1 MANPFQRYQSGGFEA
16 VPGITQAGANIG
28 QMLGSGIGNFG
39 ANIASGLKQYY
50 ENTAKAKA
58 ADEDISVVGQQ
69 LMSRQQAYMEASG
82 VDQALLQRYLNDD
95 MVEENGD
102 REAFAE
108 IEKNPMVRYAKQ
120 LQPVLDSLK
129 SSPSKGLSAKL
140 SALNSAKAS
149 FGMIDEQMKLDDFVA
164 KHRLQQTANDLPT
177 SVQVTEDVVTPNVI
191 VDPNNPFFAG
201 VRDLKTQLEQN
212 FPNEPE
218 KVANGIRK
226 YIEKV
231 KAQYGD
237 QDMTPEQKEEFGKS
251 LAAYAEGL
259 RTEVG
264 ELTPTGES
272 YEYQDESSRITKLQK
287 EAVAAQ
293 KAEKAKPASKDPGMT
308 RAQLSS
314 RKSQLDEQIK
324 TAEAGVKY
332 YDENILSGTK
342 TEYYDMHKKHRDQRA
357 ADLEY
362 LKGERAKL
370 DSVEFAPLTEADATA
385 RITARATEAKKK
397 PLELKETLNNL
408 GSSILKNVT
417 DDVRQR
423 IAEGERLTLMD
434 IGKQITSLDIE
445 LNPTTT
451 SVNVGPYGRGLGVN
465 TRLPSQYTPA
475 RDILSAAAKKLG
487 IKGDEPITDE
497 QFLQLHKEMLKGV
510 KTQTDTAAAA
520 ATERKGITPEKV
532 AADVAAAAEAKLN
545 PPSQTPAAKS
555 KPFSIG
561 ELELG
566 SRLVDYKLNAVERE
580 AAARDFYSK
589 RFGSV
594 PTGFTE
600 MYRTMYPEATV
611 RMTEVNGVPVM
622 VDGKGNITVLK
633 GDAPNVKEMAEAKA
647 LTFQGTEIADG
658 VILDGIFA
666 GTVAGAQD
674 FRKNYSHM
682 ANVRS
687 AIDELIKINDMGYES
702 MSPTARAR
710 ADQLQSVIIAALRIP
725 IVGPGAIS
733 EKEQEILQRIVEKGT
748 GIFTLEA
755 SERAAL
761 KGLKDRVDAE
771 IVNWPKSM
779 GLNVRVGGQ
788 ESDVIKQIRRRRLR
802 TERNLP
808 SS

>member
-1 MANPFQRYQSGGFEA
+1 
-16 VPGITQAGANIG
+16 
-28 QMLGSGIGNFG
+28 MLGSGIGNFG

-82 VDQALLQRYLNDD
+82 VDQATLQRYLNDD

-102 REAFAE
+102 REAFAS
-108 IEKNPMVRYAKQ
+108 IEKNPMARYAKQ

-129 SSPSKGLSAKL
+129 SSPNKGLSAKL

-201 VRDLKTQLEQN
+201 VRNLKKQLEQN
-212 FPNEPE
+212 FPKEPE
-218 KVANGIRK
+218 KVAKGIRD

-231 KAQYGD
+231 KGSYGD
-237 QDMTPEQKEEFGKS
+237 QDMTDEQKFEFAGA
-251 LAAYAEGL
+251 LERYAFGEA
-259 RTEVG
+259 TEVG
-264 ELTPTGES
+264 EETAYGKVMGEARSS
-272 YEYQDESSRITKLQK
+272 YEESMAETL
-287 EAVAAQ
+287 A
-293 KAEKAKPASKDPGMT
+293 AEKAATTAKQPPKDPGMT
-308 RAQLSS
+308 RAELSR
-314 RKSQLDEQIK
+314 RKSQLDEQIR
-324 TAEAGVKY
+324 TAAAGVKH
-332 YDENILSGTK
+332 YDETVLSGTK

-370 DSVEFAPLTEADATA
+370 DSVEFAPLTEGDATA
-385 RITARATEAKKK
+385 RITARATEARKK

-408 GSSILKNVT
+408 GSSILQNVT

-423 IAEGERLTLMD
+423 IAEGEKLTLRD
-434 IGKQITSLDIE
+434 IRGQITALDTT

-451 SVNVGPYGRGLGVN
+451 YVPIVPGAMMGGASPKKAP
-465 TRLPSQYTPA
+465 TQYTPA
-475 RDILSAAAKKLG
+475 NSILDAAAKKLG
-487 IKGDEPITDE
+487 IKHGEPITDE
-497 QFLQLHKEMLKGV
+497 QFLQLQNEMLKGV
-510 KTQTDTAAAA
+510 KTQSETATKAAEERKGVTPEKVTADIAAAA
-520 ATERKGITPEKV
+520 AK
-532 AADVAAAAEAKLN
+532 KLN
-545 PPSQTPAAKS
+545 PPSTTPVAKS

-566 SRLVDYKLNAVERE
+566 SRLVDYQLNAVERE

-647 LTFQGTEIADG
+647 LTFQSTEIADG

-755 SERAAL
+755 SERASL

>member
-1 MANPFQRYQSGGFEA
+1 
-16 VPGITQAGANIG
+16 
-28 QMLGSGIGNFG
+28 MLGSGIGNFG

-82 VDQALLQRYLNDD
+82 VDPTLLQRYLNDD
-95 MVEENGD
+95 MIEENGD

-164 KHRLQQTANDLPT
+164 KHRLQQTANNLPT

-201 VRDLKTQLEQN
+201 VRNLKKQLEQN
-212 FPNEPE
+212 YPNNPE
-218 KVANGIRK
+218 MVAKGIRD

-231 KAQYGD
+231 KGSYND
-237 QDMTPEQKEEFGKS
+237 QDMTPEQKEEFGTA
-251 LAAYAEGL
+251 LNAYAEGL

-264 ELTPTGES
+264 DLTDYGEEDAYVQDIVAKS
-272 YEYQDESSRITKLQK
+272 YEEGQKAIKASESKAEAKPQSPEVQALIKKRDERLKYAAGFDDPKNVEKDPALRKEQERMRDKAKAEANALDVQLRNLGVGVNVPEGLQK
-287 EAVAAQ
+287 VA
-293 KAEKAKPASKDPGMT
+293 KAAA
-308 RAQLSS
+308 
-314 RKSQLDEQIK
+314 
-324 TAEAGVKY
+324 AE
-332 YDENILSGTK
+332 
-342 TEYYDMHKKHRDQRA
+342 R
-357 ADLEY
+357 
-362 LKGERAKL
+362 
-370 DSVEFAPLTEADATA
+370 
-385 RITARATEAKKK
+385 KK
-397 PLELKETLNNL
+397 PLELKEQLNVL
-408 GSSILKNVT
+408 GSEILSEVSDKHLG
-417 DDVRQR
+417 R
-423 IAEGERLTLMD
+423 IAAGEKVTGWQVLVD
-434 IGKQITSLDIE
+434 ITEQDINR
-445 LNPTTT
+445 NPTSRTVPAPGDDFGFGA
-451 SVNVGPYGRGLGVN
+451 SK
-465 TRLPSQYTPA
+465 LPEEYTPA
-475 RDILSAAAKKLG
+475 RKLMEKAMEKLG
-487 IKGDEPITDE
+487 INPRKPLTAD
-497 QFLQLHKEMLKGV
+497 QFLRVKEAAMAGIQTQKQTAV
-510 KTQTDTAAAA
+510 KAAEEAAKITPESVAKA
-520 ATERKGITPEKV
+520 ATE
-532 AADVAAAAEAKLN
+532 AAQKATATA
-545 PPSQTPAAKS
+545 PTTPAVKS

-566 SRLVDYKLNAVERE
+566 SRLVDYQLNAVERE